1 MPSYYSEKAD
11 SYSAENTGTA
21 RKQLLFEPLF
31 IGQSKTRGT
40 RFNYRIIFY
49 MSGRLGEYD
58 VVDYFAEHRENLSGG

>member
-11 SYSAENTGTA
+11 SNSAENTGTA

-31 IGQSKTRGT
+31 IGQSKTGGT

-49 MSGRLGEYD
+49 MSGRRGEYD
-58 VVDYFAEHRENLSGG
+58 VVNYFTEHRENFSGR